1 MVIKG
6 RLESRET
13 DVATIMGGGAYPRL
27 HAHVAEV
34 DQREEVTFNI
44 LDPWVSYVTPDDQC
58 DAGRSPSH
66 YRGPKHVFWVM

>member
-27 HAHVAEV
+27 HAHVAEE
-34 DQREEVTFNI
+34 DKREEMTFI
-44 LDPWVSYVTPDDQC
+44 WM
-58 DAGRSPSH
+58 G
-66 YRGPKHVFWVM
+66 